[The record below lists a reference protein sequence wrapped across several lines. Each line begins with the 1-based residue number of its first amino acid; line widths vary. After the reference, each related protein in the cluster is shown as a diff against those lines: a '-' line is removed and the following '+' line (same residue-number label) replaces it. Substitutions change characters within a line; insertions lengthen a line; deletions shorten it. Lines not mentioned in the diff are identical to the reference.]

1 MPADAISQSTAEKIP
16 ENYRRS
22 DLRHGYD
29 DHPAMKSMKPHCA
42 FHLSHLG
49 DRKPHLHDK
58 GDEFRAEEL
67 LTVEL
72 DVVRD
77 EVVVLLRHKKG
88 FRAGLPFVL
97 RLCGSDLGRQVERPT
112 WQQLEFFELA
122 RSPKC

>member
-77 EVVVLLRHKKG
+77 EVVVLLRHKKALGLGCLSYLG
-88 FRAGLPFVL
+88 FVVL
-97 RLCGSDLGRQVERPT
+97 IWVARLKGRHGSSLSF
-112 WQQLEFFELA
+112 LN
-122 RSPKC
+122 